1 MYIREEEN
9 TEKKDDARAV
19 NMLKKNF
26 PSILRVFFI
35 HSFSFVSETKTE
47 FNQD

>member
-1 MYIREEEN
+1 MYIQGGTCRKN
-9 TEKKDDARAV
+9 DDARAA

-26 PSILRVFFI
+26 PSILRAFFY
-35 HSFSFVSETKTE
+35 SFIFVSETKTE